1 MADAI
6 TIRGIW
12 AGMSEPLA
20 ATILSEVRADTPEM
34 YREVLANAAAA
45 FKMRPQ
51 ALRSQP
57 ATRQAATIRRWF
69 TQVNAEEPGGYFLI
83 QWLTTRQK
91 PMLGQFLDDLG
102 LPHEE
107 GTVKDAIGPEP
118 ERAQLSAAVEHLR
131 EGYPAEHVR
140 VYLQA
145 FAAITADEWA
155 GLPELIE
162 G

>member
-1 MADAI
+1 MAEPI

-20 ATILSEVRADTPEM
+20 ATILSEVRGDTPEM

-57 ATRQAATIRRWF
+57 GPRQAATIRRWF

-91 PMLGQFLDDLG
+91 AMLIQFLDDLG
-102 LPHEE
+102 LPHDE
-107 GTVKDAIGPEP
+107 GTVQGEIGPEP
-118 ERAQLSAAVEHLR
+118 EHERLTAAVAHLR
-131 EGYPAEHVR
+131 ESFPAEPVR

-145 FAAITADEWA
+145 FAAITAEEWT
-155 GLPELIE
+155 GLPALIDP
-162 G
+162 